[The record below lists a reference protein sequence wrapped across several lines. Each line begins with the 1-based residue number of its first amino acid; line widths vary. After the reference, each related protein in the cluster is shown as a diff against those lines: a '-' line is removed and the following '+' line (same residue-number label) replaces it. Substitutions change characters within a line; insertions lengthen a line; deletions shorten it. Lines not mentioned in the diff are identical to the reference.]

1 MSTMMRVIIIC
12 GLLGYLNAEE
22 TSTFIPVNRG
32 AARQMFGS
40 GNLRQPATGAPDSGM
55 TTPKSS
61 FQETKDRGS
70 NNVRHDKGRKPGRD
84 GYNGNGYN
92 RGSKYPDFY
101 PRFPGPDYDEPF
113 DVPSYRNGAPVNGI
127 YTQGR
132 PGGRGV
138 DRSRPGIY
146 DGVYG
151 ELPDRM
157 RIHHGLSRGHGVN
170 PAGVD
175 SDRFDP
181 DQKSLIHE
189 LDDESDLNPVY
200 IPCTYDCDNDQFL
213 CVSTCSCINF
223 NHRCDGSADCENAE
237 DEMEC
242 ENVYESRRS
251 NGTCS
256 GEKKILCPESGIC
269 ISEQWLCDG
278 DDDCG
283 DYSDESHCG
292 DKKNCTADQYECRNG
307 LCIPGSWRCDGENDC
322 RDFSDE
328 ENCGGKRQCKEDEHT
343 CPEGSCIPRKY
354 VCDGDADCEDGSDE
368 LKCHGIREV
377 VCDANH
383 FECAT
388 PKCIRKEF
396 RCDGTDDC
404 GDASDEEGCF
414 EFCNA
419 NQFKCI
425 NGTCI
430 SKAFVCNDHWDC
442 KSGEDEAVCKTAPP
456 KSCGPDE
463 FTCTFGDCIP
473 KIWVCDGAPDCT
485 NAADEEGCLTT
496 CDATEYLCKAPTPS
510 NMSTNQHPHVTPYC
524 IARKHLCDGLA
535 DCPLKEDEKDC
546 PKRRNCTSTDKC
558 TQHCVLTVTGEK
570 TCSCDVGFTL
580 AKDNATCQDIDE
592 CAFTREPVCSQVCH
606 NTMGSF
612 VCGCI
617 IGYVL
622 RPDLRTCKAVGGNPS
637 LIFTNRVEIRKVSL
651 EPSSASKYT
660 PIVKGLH
667 NAIAMDY
674 HYDRGI
680 IYWSDV
686 SLDVIKKVYVN
697 GSNPEDVIRWG
708 LESPGGIA
716 IDWIHNLLFWTDG
729 GTRRVEVLTLDTRI
743 RHVLISNDLDKPRAI
758 AVHPHY
764 GYVFWTDWGPS
775 PKIERADMDG
785 TSRLALIT
793 DSITWPNGLTID
805 YPTDRIFW
813 TDAKHRVIMSAK
825 LDGTDRKKILSKG
838 LHHPFAITV
847 FEDTIYWTDWH
858 FKSISSANKETG
870 HGFKTIRSGLHFP
883 MDLHSYH
890 KQRQPAY
897 PNHCG
902 NNNGRCSHMCL
913 PNSAGYSCVCP
924 VDLKLKR
931 DGKNCADDNFLILA
945 RKRDLRL
952 IPVDKPMRAFDTVIP
967 VDHVQSA
974 VALAW
979 DSDDDMVYWT
989 DVELDTISRAHLNGT
1004 NQTIVISHNLESPAG
1019 LALDWITKKL
1029 YWTDA
1034 GTNRIECSNLNG
1046 SMRTLLIYEGLDK
1059 PRDIVVDPIAGHM
1072 YWSDWG
1078 AKPKI
1083 EQASMDGS
1091 NRQVLISEKLIW
1103 PNGLAIDFEMK
1114 RLYWA
1119 DGGMKSIEYI
1129 DLEGKGKPVRV
1140 HSDLPHPFGLVIYQ
1154 NKVYWT
1160 DWDTKSIHRAN
1171 KDTGSN
1177 SVVVRSEISGLMDVR
1192 MFHRNRTVVPNP
1204 CGKDNGKCSHLCL
1217 LTSKSIQP
1225 QRYSCVCPTGLIL
1238 EPNSN
1243 KKQCRKIPNTFIIFA
1258 HRVDIRFISFD
1269 TDYRVDVALPINF
1282 LINATGVDVDRKTG
1296 QIYWTDP
1303 GADIISRASF
1313 DGKHIETIISSGIDT
1328 VDSLVVDSI
1337 GRKLYWTDAG
1347 LNSIEV
1353 SELDGSNR
1361 KVLIWSGLDNPRAI
1375 ALHYKLGLM
1384 FWTGWGQNA
1393 RIERANMDG
1402 QERMTVISE
1411 DLVWPNGLTVDVAT
1425 NKLYWNDAKRKVI
1438 EFSDL
1443 DGTNRKVLVKSVQ
1456 HPYGLALMNGFIYW
1470 SDWMTKAIHQA
1481 NKTTGADAKILVD
1494 KLDGIMDVH
1503 TITPRDTDDVQDACI
1518 KKRCSH
1524 LCLRNP
1530 HGASCAC
1537 PTGILGF
1544 GQTLDNCHEFPIN
1557 SLFLT
1562 GQKGLARISLD
1573 TPEMRDIT
1581 LPTDD
1586 RIVQPDSVDFYW
1598 NEHIIFFA
1606 DESYRG
1612 NGNKVIRSGKMSKIT
1627 DGFPVVTEKSD
1638 SYFLF
1643 AVDWISG
1650 NIYFTDQR
1658 RSTIEVIHRG
1668 GFNRMTL
1675 INDTED
1681 TEHWF
1686 ASIAL
1691 FPKLGYIFWCRLG
1704 KNSNIQRAYLDGS
1717 NRRVIVSN
1725 NLADPNGLTIDYDNR
1740 KLYWA
1745 DMRNN
1750 RIEMSDL
1757 NGNYRVQL
1765 IAAADNP
1772 YGLTL
1777 LGDYIYW
1784 IGHLGT
1790 SSSLKRADK
1799 ATGSNRINIRTSM
1812 SVITNIRAVSASLQK
1827 GWNPC
1832 AEGNGGCTH
1841 YCFFVK
1847 KNYTCACPVGAENDF
1862 SCSVRP
1868 KKWVPIRKPGTE
1880 NDPDYDHDEDERPV
1894 EVIPKTTYREKD
1906 DKFLNNKNVKNK
1918 TYTTMTITIVV
1929 VVTITIII
1937 IAAII
1942 YLVCQR
1948 KPKQEK
1954 YMYGKRRN
1962 VMTFSNPNYNASA
1975 ADSVANSAGTE
1986 KKGIWKRLKYD
1997 SSQKV
2002 NSANVEYPV
2011 KLQHLPLHF
2020 IQMNET
2026 ETT

>member
-1 MSTMMRVIIIC
+1 MIRAIIIFW
-12 GLLGYLNAEE
+12 LIGYLGAEDA
-22 TSTFIPVNRG
+22 TVSPVNRG
-32 AARQMFGS
+32 AARQMYGS
-40 GNLRQPATGAPDSGM
+40 GNLRQPNLSP
-55 TTPKSS
+55 TT
-61 FQETKDRGS
+61 QEPERKLG
-70 NNVRHDKGRKPGRD
+70 KKPGSPGRE
-84 GYNGNGYN
+84 GYNYGYN
-92 RGSKYPDFY
+92 KGKYPDFY
-101 PRFPGPDYDEPF
+101 PRFPGLDYEEPF
-113 DVPSYRNGAPVNGI
+113 EAPSYRNGAPVNGRPN
-127 YTQGR
+127 YGQGR
-132 PGGRGV
+132 G
-138 DRSRPGIY
+138 SRPGMY

-157 RIHHGLSRGHGVN
+157 RVHHGLPRGHGVN
-170 PAGVD
+170 SNGD
-175 SDRFDP
+175 GFNP

-189 LDDESDLNPVY
+189 LDDESDLNPAY
-200 IPCTYDCDNDQFL
+200 EPCTINCGTGFFL
-213 CVSTCSCINF
+213 CRIMCTCISYNL
-223 NHRCDGSADCENAE
+223 RCDGSADCENDE

-242 ENVYESRRS
+242 ESVYEWRRS
-251 NGTCS
+251 NHTCV
-256 GEKKILCPESGIC
+256 GNKKIQCPESGIC

-283 DYSDESHCG
+283 DFSDESHCG
-292 DKKNCTADQYECRNG
+292 DQKNCTTDQFECRNG
-307 LCIPGSWRCDGENDC
+307 LCIPGSWKCDGENDC

-328 ENCGGKRQCKEDEHT
+328 ENCGGKRKCKEDEYT
-343 CPEGSCIPRKY
+343 CPEGWCIPRRY
-354 VCDGDADCEDGSDE
+354 VCDGDADCDDGSDE
-368 LKCHGIREV
+368 SKCHGIREV

-414 EFCNA
+414 EMCNA

-430 SKAFVCNDHWDC
+430 NKAFVCNDHWDC
-442 KSGEDEAVCKTAPP
+442 KSGEDEAGCKLAPL
-456 KSCGPDE
+456 KSCSTEE
-463 FTCTFGDCIP
+463 FTCSSGDCIP
-473 KIWVCDGAPDCT
+473 KAWVCDGAPDCT
-485 NAADEEGCLTT
+485 NALDEEGCPTT
-496 CDATEYLCKAPTPS
+496 CDATEYLCKASAVS
-510 NMSTNQHPHVTPYC
+510 NSSTNQQPYVTPYC
-524 IARKHLCDGLA
+524 IARKHICDGIA
-535 DCPLKEDEKDC
+535 DCPLKEDEQDC
-546 PKRRNCTSTDKC
+546 PQRRNCTATDKC
-558 TQHCVLTVTGEK
+558 TQHCVTLVTGVK
-570 TCSCDVGFTL
+570 TCSCDVGFNL
-580 AKDNATCQDIDE
+580 AADNATCEDINE
-592 CAFTREPVCSQVCH
+592 CLFTRETVCSQVCH
-606 NTMGSF
+606 NTAGSF
-612 VCGCI
+612 TCSCI
-617 IGYVL
+617 TGYVL

-637 LIFTNRVEIRKVSL
+637 LIFTNRVEIRKVAL
-651 EPSSASKYT
+651 EPSTAKYT

-667 NAIAMDY
+667 NAIAIDF
-674 HYDRGI
+674 HYEQGV

-686 SLDVIKKVYVN
+686 SLDVIRKIFIN
-697 GSNPEDVIRWG
+697 GSAPEDVIRWG

-716 IDWIHNLLFWTDG
+716 IDWVHNLLFWTDG

-785 TSRLALIT
+785 TSRLALVT
-793 DSITWPNGLTID
+793 DSITWPNGLTVD

-825 LDGTDRKKILSKG
+825 LDGTDKRKILSKG

-902 NNNGRCSHMCL
+902 NNNGKCSHMCL

-931 DGKNCADDNFLILA
+931 DGKNCAADNFLILA

-952 IPVDKPMRAFDTVIP
+952 IPVDKPMRVFDTVIP

-979 DSDDDMVYWT
+979 DSDNDMVYWT

-1004 NQTIVISHNLESPAG
+1004 NQTVVISHNLESPAG

-1046 SMRTLLIYEGLDK
+1046 SMRTLLVYEGLDK
-1059 PRDIVVDPIAGHM
+1059 PRDIVVDPIAGYM

-1083 EQASMDGS
+1083 EQAAMDGS
-1091 NRQVLISEKLIW
+1091 NRKVLISEKLIW
-1103 PNGLAIDFEMK
+1103 PNGLAIDFETK

-1129 DLEGKGKPVRV
+1129 DLEGKVKPVRV

-1177 SVVVRSEISGLMDVR
+1177 SVVVRSDISGLMDVR
-1192 MFHRNRTVVPNP
+1192 MFHRNRSVVANP

-1217 LTSKSIQP
+1217 LTPKSVSSS
-1225 QRYSCVCPTGLIL
+1225 RYSCVCPTGLVL

-1303 GADIISRASF
+1303 GADVISRASF
-1313 DGKHIETIISSGIDT
+1313 DGKHIETVISNGIDT

-1353 SELDGSNR
+1353 SDLDGKNR

-1375 ALHYKLGLM
+1375 TLHYKLGLL
-1384 FWTGWGQNA
+1384 FWSDWGQNA
-1393 RIERANMDG
+1393 RIERSNMDG
-1402 QERMTVISE
+1402 QERMTVIVE

-1425 NKLYWNDAKRKVI
+1425 DKLYWNDAKRKVI

-1443 DGTNRKVLVKSVQ
+1443 DGKNRKVLVKNVQ
-1456 HPYGLALMNGFIYW
+1456 HPYGLALMSGLVYW
-1470 SDWMTKAIHQA
+1470 SDWMTKAVHQA
-1481 NKTTGADAKILVD
+1481 NKTTGGETKILVD
-1494 KLDGIMDVH
+1494 KLDGIMDIRTV
-1503 TITPRDTDDVQDACI
+1503 TPKDTDEQD
-1518 KKRCSH
+1518 RCLTHYCTH

-1530 HGASCAC
+1530 KGASCAC
-1537 PTGILGF
+1537 PTGLLGS
-1544 GQTLDNCHEFPIN
+1544 GTAAKPCDKFPQEY
-1557 SLFLT
+1557 LLLT
-1562 GQKGLARISLD
+1562 GQKSLGRISLD
-1573 TPEMRDIT
+1573 TPEMRDVT
-1581 LPTDD
+1581 LLADD
-1586 RIVQPDSVDFYW
+1586 RVVQPDALDFHWAERVVY
-1598 NEHIIFFA
+1598 FA
-1606 DESYRG
+1606 DESYRNKG
-1612 NGNKVIRSGKMSKIT
+1612 QKVIRAGKMAAVNEGYAVLT
-1627 DGFPVVTEKSD
+1627 DKSE
-1638 SYFLF
+1638 SYFQF

-1658 RSTIEVIHRG
+1658 QSRIEVVHRG
-1668 GFNRMTL
+1668 GFNRMVL
-1675 INDTED
+1675 INDTD
-1681 TEHWF
+1681 DAEHWF

-1691 FPKLGYIFWCRLG
+1691 FPKLGYLFWCRMG
-1704 KNSNIQRAYLDGS
+1704 KSPSIQRAYLDGS
-1717 NRRVIVSN
+1717 NRRVIVAD
-1725 NLADPNGLTIDYDNR
+1725 NLADPNGLTIDLEHR
-1740 KLYWA
+1740 RLYWA

-1765 IAAADNP
+1765 IAGADNP

-1790 SSSLKRADK
+1790 SPHLKRADK
-1799 ATGSNRINIRTSM
+1799 ATGSNRINIRTSIT
-1812 SVITNIRAVSASLQK
+1812 VLTNIRAVAAQLQT

-1832 AEGNGGCTH
+1832 AEDNGGCTH
-1841 YCFFVK
+1841 YCFFLK
-1847 KNYTCACPVGAENDF
+1847 KNYTCACPEGKSETT
-1862 SCSVRP
+1862 CSLTP
-1868 KKWVPIRKPGTE
+1868 KRWVPIRKSGTE
-1880 NDPDYDHDEDERPV
+1880 DDPDYDHDEDERPV
-1894 EVIPKTTYREKD
+1894 EVPRNNYHDND
-1906 DKFLNNKNVKNK
+1906 DKFLNSKSDKDKATTTLTITLVIV
-1918 TYTTMTITIVV
+1918 TTMSVL
-1929 VVTITIII
+1929 IIG
-1937 IAAII
+1937 AII

-1954 YMYGKRRN
+1954 YIFGKRRN

-1975 ADSVANSAGTE
+1975 ADGVPVPGTE

-1997 SSQKV
+1997 SSQERV
-2002 NSANVEYPV
+2002 YEDNGQTSSPEVTSLIPPSATPSSSRAPSITPRESSPS
-2011 KLQHLPLHF
+2011 LIHITH
-2020 IQMNET
+2020 IAG
-2026 ETT
+2026 